1 MRVIREQE
9 DFYLNPEAANI
20 YDLQFTVGSKWKPNV
35 GIDLSIYEEMIK
47 SETVKERERLKRE
60 TFLKA

>member
-20 YDLQFTVGSKWKPNV
+20 YDLQFAVGSKWKPNV
-35 GIDLSIYEEMIK
+35 GIDLSVYEEMIK

-60 TFLKA
+60 ALLKA